1 MAGPGKNYVVGK
13 GKVYFDPFV
22 VGTTTKTAERY
33 LGNTPELSTSSDEET
48 LDHFDADSGLN
59 VKDES
64 VTIEKTVTGQFVT
77 DNIDMDNA
85 AMFFGGTVEDQVI
98 ASATGVTETHNAKL
112 GRYVQL
118 GINAS
123 NPTGARAITTLVIT
137 KAGTPVVATNNYE
150 VDLALGRVYIEPDAV
165 DIDADDPLLYTFNI
179 TGSTRRIMEGAGQE
193 VRGSMRF
200 ISANP
205 VGPQKDFYWPYVKL
219 TPNGDFNLKSDEWLQ
234 MPFTFE
240 VLKLNDTT
248 ERVYVE
254 ERTV

>member
-13 GKVYFDPFV
+13 GKLYFNPFV
-22 VGTTTKTAERY
+22 EGTTTLTAERY
-33 LGNTPELSTSSDEET
+33 LGNTPELSTTSDEET

-77 DNIDMDNA
+77 DNIDMENA
-85 AMFFGGTVEDQVI
+85 AMFFGGTIEDQVI
-98 ASATGVTETHNAKL
+98 TAVTGATETHNAKL
-112 GRYVQL
+112 GRFVQL
-118 GINAS
+118 GINTA
-123 NPTGARAITTLVIT
+123 NPTGARTITSLVIT
-137 KAGTPVVATNNYE
+137 KAGTPVVAAGNYE
-150 VDLALGRVYIEPDAV
+150 VDLALARVYLEPDAA
-165 DIDADDPLLYTFNI
+165 DIDAEDPLLYTFNI
-179 TGSTRRIMEGAGQE
+179 TGSTRTIMEGAGKEQ
-193 VRGSMRF
+193 RGALRF

-205 VGPQKDFYWPYVKL
+205 VGSQKDFYWPFVKL

-248 ERVYVE
+248 ERVYAE
-254 ERTV
+254 ERSV